1 MTATLTYS
9 DGNPQPTGLE
19 SDLSAALADFN
30 ADKAESLTLGGTI
43 AETPTEA
50 GVTSTI
56 EDWTPGNGE
65 NGEQGEA
72 F

>member
-9 DGNPQPTGLE
+9 DGNPQSTGLE

-30 ADKAESLTLGGTI
+30 ADKAEPLTLGGTI

-50 GVTSTI
+50 GFGCHIKGWHVLGGY
-56 EDWTPGNGE
+56 EVDAE
-65 NGEQGEA
+65 
-72 F
+72 

>member
-30 ADKAESLTLGGTI
+30 ADKAEPLTLGGTI

-50 GVTSTI
+50 GFGCHIKGWHVLGGY
-56 EDWTPGNGE
+56 EVDAE
-65 NGEQGEA
+65 
-72 F
+72 